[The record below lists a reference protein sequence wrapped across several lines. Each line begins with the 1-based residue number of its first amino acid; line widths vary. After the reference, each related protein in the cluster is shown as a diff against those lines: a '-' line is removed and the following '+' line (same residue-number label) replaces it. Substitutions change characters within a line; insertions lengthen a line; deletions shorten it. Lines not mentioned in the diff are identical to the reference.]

1 MLRTATL
8 RRAALRLVRTRP
20 PNVAPPAGL
29 PEWMDRTRVE
39 YIMTRVAVLLVSMSD
54 RDAKSFVKALD
65 GTKHARAQA
74 MSMAGWFQ
82 EWAEQHKARA
92 KLARDAAGRLRDVSG
107 RL

>member
-20 PNVAPPAGL
+20 PNVAPPAAL
-29 PEWMDRTRVE
+29 PEWMDRARVE
-39 YIMTRVAVLLVSMSD
+39 YTITRVAVLLVDLSD
-54 RDAKSFVKALD
+54 KEVSAFVKALD

-74 MSMAGWFQ
+74 VSMADWLE
-82 EWAEQHKARA
+82 EWAEQHDARA
-92 KLARDAAGRLRDVSG
+92 NLARDAAGRLRGVSG

>member
-20 PNVAPPAGL
+20 PNVAPPATL
-29 PEWMDRTRVE
+29 PEWMDRARVE
-39 YIMTRVAVLLVSMSD
+39 YTMTRIAVLLVGMPDKEVS
-54 RDAKSFVKALD
+54 AFVKALD

-74 MSMAGWFQ
+74 VSMAAWLE
-82 EWAEQHKARA
+82 EWSRQHEARV